1 MARSR
6 ELLQGPRHEADR
18 DRMRFRLLLVTA
30 LVPLAAACG
39 LAGSQSKE
47 AQVKA
52 CQDDLVGEARELSGD
67 DPYFSTEEARA
78 KIRRACVEL
87 IAAGVDDARD
97 KEKLQAFVETH
108 PDVAGDVCAFTAPVA
123 YKRLPA
129 AERRYVT
136 VADMERLAREGCRH
150 SAAEGYGAI
159 DGELDLPGLFKAHP
173 VLAEPFCTAGTMNV
187 YDTEYTRAQK
197 KSLPRKG
204 FNQLASRVCI
214 EAIRTGIMDFSSG
227 DFLHPDIDQA
237 RLTRLLAGTI
247 ADMRASGELPPL

>member
-1 MARSR
+1 
-6 ELLQGPRHEADR
+6 
-18 DRMRFRLLLVTA
+18 MRLRLLVLAA
-30 LVPLAAACG
+30 LVPLAAACSLPG
-39 LAGSQSKE
+39 QSEE

-52 CQDDLVGEARELSGD
+52 CQDDLVSEARDLSGG
-67 DPYFSTEEARA
+67 DPYFSTGNAQA
-78 KIRRACVEL
+78 KIHRACVEL
-87 IAAGVDDARD
+87 IAAGVDDTRD
-97 KEKLQAFVETH
+97 KEKLQAFIEAH

-173 VLAEPFCTAGTMNV
+173 ELAEPFCTAGTMYV

-197 KSLPRKG
+197 KSLPREG

-214 EAIRTGIMDFSSG
+214 EAIQTGIMDFSSG
-227 DFLHPDIDQA
+227 DFLRPDVDQA
-237 RLTRLLAGTI
+237 RLNRLLASTI
-247 ADMRASGELPPL
+247 ADMRASGELPAR